1 MTFRQVSTVPRKEYR
16 LLAQDVRFFLF
27 GGSDAAPAVLI
38 DGAHIYPLDWSFQLD
53 RPADYF
59 EPFDDAGVPLRDL
72 PGAID
77 RQYLPSRIAAYALA
91 NWNRWAASHSPVAR
105 ERFEASCGWFA
116 AQPDGA
122 FRHDFALAGMP
133 PGWLSCIAQGEGIS
147 VLVRGYSLSGDAAL
161 ADQARAAARWL
172 ETAVAEGGL
181 RDQLPD
187 GGPFLE
193 EYPGTQY
200 RHVLNGCLYALV
212 GLDDLA
218 SAGLDPSGAAVR
230 LRDGVLASIERNLA
244 SWEIGDWTT
253 YDFRPPAKRG
263 ERANPNTLT
272 YQAVHWILLHHL
284 ATRCDRPA
292 LATAAARW
300 RAAAG
305 SFAARANALRGK
317 LAYRLGHGY
326 GG

>member
-1 MTFRQVSTVPRKEYR
+1 MPRKEYR
-16 LLAQDVRFFLF
+16 LLARDIRFFVL
-27 GGSDAAPAVLI
+27 GGSDAASAEPVE
-38 DGAHIYPLDWSFQLD
+38 GWQVYPLDWSFQLD

-72 PGAID
+72 PGSID
-77 RQYLPSRIAAYALA
+77 RQHLPSRIAAYALA
-91 NWNRWAASHSPVAR
+91 NWNRWAIDRSSITRA
-105 ERFEASCGWFA
+105 RFEASCGWFA

-122 FRHDFALAGMP
+122 FRHDFALAGMA

-147 VLVRGYSLSGDAAL
+147 VLVRGFALSGNAAM
-161 ADQARAAARWL
+161 AEAARAAAGWL
-172 ETAVAEGGL
+172 EKPVAEGGL
-181 RDQLPD
+181 LDHLPD
-187 GGPFLE
+187 GGSFLE

-200 RHVLNGCLYALV
+200 RHVLNGCLYAVV

-218 SAGLDPSGAAVR
+218 TSGLDPSGSAAR
-230 LRDGVLASIERNLA
+230 LRDEVLAAIERNLA

-253 YDFRPPAKRG
+253 YDFRPPAARG
-263 ERANPNTLT
+263 QRANPNTLT

-284 ATRCDRPA
+284 AVRRDRPA
-292 LATAAARW
+292 LAAAAARW

-317 LAYRLGHGY
+317 LAYRFGHGY